1 MITNM
6 RGWIMAIAVG
16 QFIPVLLYPPASLMS
31 ASPVIL
37 GIAIIIFAFVGYN
50 LVQRR
55 QWAKT
60 ITVFM
65 QGFNII
71 IRMMMLLAHG
81 ANPIKSGGGL
91 NWDVIAFNLVA
102 MIISVVILYRF
113 DVPQVELA
121 YTR

>member
-1 MITNM
+1 MTDNM
-6 RGWIMAIAVG
+6 RGLITAIAIG
-16 QFIPVLLYPPASLMS
+16 QFIPVMMYPPASLLS

-50 LVQRR
+50 LLQRR

-71 IRMMMLLAHG
+71 IRLMMLLAHG
-81 ANPIKSGGGL
+81 ANPIKTGGGL
-91 NWDVIAFNLVA
+91 NWDVIVLNLVA
-102 MIISVVILYRF
+102 ITISVVILYRF
-113 DVPQVELA
+113 DVPQIELA

>member
-1 MITNM
+1 MTDNM
-6 RGWIMAIAVG
+6 RGLITAIAIG
-16 QFIPVLLYPPASLMS
+16 QFIPVMMYPPASLLS

-50 LVQRR
+50 LLQRR

-71 IRMMMLLAHG
+71 IRLMMLLAHG
-81 ANPIKSGGGL
+81 ANPIKTGGGL
-91 NWDVIAFNLVA
+91 NWDVIVLNLVA
-102 MIISVVILYRF
+102 ITISVVILYRF
-113 DVPQVELA
+113 DVPQIELV